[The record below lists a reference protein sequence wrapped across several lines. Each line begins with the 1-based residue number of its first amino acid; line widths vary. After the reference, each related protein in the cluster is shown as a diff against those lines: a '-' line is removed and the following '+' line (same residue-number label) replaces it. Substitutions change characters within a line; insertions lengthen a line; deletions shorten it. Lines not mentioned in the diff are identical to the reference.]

1 MLKNERFYYAQNVM
15 YPTKDTCILQ
25 TETLVAE
32 RFSEFLL

>member
-1 MLKNERFYYAQNVM
+1 MLQNVI
-15 YPTKDTCILQ
+15 YPTKDSCTLQ